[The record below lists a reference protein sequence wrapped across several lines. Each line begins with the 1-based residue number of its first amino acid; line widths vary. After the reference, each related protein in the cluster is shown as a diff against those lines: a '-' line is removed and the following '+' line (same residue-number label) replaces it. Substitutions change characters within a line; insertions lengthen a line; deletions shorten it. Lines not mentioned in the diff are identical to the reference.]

1 MRMSY
6 CGIKG
11 REEFSRWERTS
22 AMYDLEVGGSMALTQ
37 NVNCS
42 NPEDGGGEVQGLEL
56 RKGLARG
63 VNLGLIYIERVGEAH
78 LCLQQT
84 VQRQSTVKRS

>member
-42 NPEDGGGEVQGLEL
+42 NPEDGGGRCRVWNSEKAWLE
-56 RKGLARG
+56 G
-63 VNLGLIYIERVGEAH
+63 
-78 LCLQQT
+78 
-84 VQRQSTVKRS
+84 